1 MGRKSRRV
9 SFHLDAS
16 GVNTLSEA
24 DLHAVNDHPNGATDV
39 RLNGAMGRGDFEA
52 SDGVIISCFR
62 VLFQALI
69 CRPFHRAEFG
79 NFYQS
84 SLLGNAWPHSLKSR
98 LLVMSVAE
106 RS

>member
-39 RLNGAMGRGDFEA
+39 RLREGA
-52 SDGVIISCFR
+52 ISK
-62 VLFQALI
+62 LQT
-69 CRPFHRAEFG
+69 G
-79 NFYQS
+79 
-84 SLLGNAWPHSLKSR
+84 
-98 LLVMSVAE
+98 
-106 RS
+106 